1 MSADP
6 LVAVTDVQQVARLI
20 GPRTDDGINDTV
32 KNWGVRG
39 ADLGSMFDLD
49 GKLYMVFGDSFAP
62 PAPSKGGAGGGDWR
76 SNTMAVISNY
86 QDPEQGLHFDSMIT
100 DGPEHAEALIQGE
113 HDPGDG
119 SGEVTK
125 IPSYGIASNTGP
137 NGHRM
142 YLDVMSV
149 KQWNVNNRGQQQ
161 DGAWTLNN
169 SAIYYSDDVGQTWH
183 ESLVRW
189 GGDSNFG
196 QVAIVRVGDEADPA
210 HSMLYFFGIPGGRL
224 GSVQLA
230 RVPELQILDP
240 GAYQYYR
247 GMVNGVPSWTS
258 NIHAAVDIV
267 HGPVGELSVMWDPYL
282 QRWLM
287 TYLNMGVTSGGTVDP
302 TLQLRDSPQLW
313 GGWSQ
318 PHTITDSQA
327 YPGLYGAFMHPW
339 LTQNNGEDIYF
350 TMSQWGPYAVYLMHA
365 TLTAATDIY
374 DPMTGHW
381 FISSSLPNDNITL
394 RIGPQPGSN
403 GPPVL
408 QAWEGSAPGE
418 LSFEI
423 GEMPGARSIG
433 VSLAAGSTL
442 TVDDSTDTIGRTVTI
457 TGTSIKGLPLFG
469 REGIQFNGKRLAS
482 LTVLGGQG
490 GVTMHVAGTNS
501 QTELIGDPA
510 ATNALVGPNAA
521 TRWTVTGA
529 DSGAI
534 LINNYALSFSG
545 FGNLTGGSG
554 QDQFLIQDGASL
566 SGKLDG
572 GGGINALD
580 YSEGWSGNVVVNLQ
594 LGLATAIGGGVTNIR
609 NLRGAEG
616 GGPGSYNILIGNG
629 GNNITGGSDR
639 RNLLES
645 GKSAS
650 TLQGG
655 YQDDI
660 LIGGTTAYDQE
671 SDANDYIAIMNYWSN
686 TQDTYAARVN
696 NLLNG
701 TGVPPLN
708 AHTVSNNGGGNK
720 LLGHRPSAS
729 DLNLYYGLRLDR
741 ETTDLNAAAGEQFIK
756 V

>member
-6 LVAVTDVQQVARLI
+6 LAAVTDVQTVARLI
-20 GPRTDDGINDTV
+20 GPSPDGINHTV
-32 KNWGVRG
+32 ANWDVRG

-49 GKLYMVFGDSFAP
+49 GKLYMVFGDTFGP
-62 PAPSKGGAGGGDWR
+62 PAPDGGGAGGSDWR

-86 QDPEQGLHFDSMIT
+86 QNPDQGLYFDSMIS
-100 DGPEHAEALIQGE
+100 DQPGHAEALIQGA
-113 HDPGDG
+113 HDPNDG

-137 NGHRM
+137 NGQRM

-149 KQWNVNNRGQQQ
+149 KQWNVNNSGQPE

-169 SAIYYSDDVGQTWH
+169 SAIYYSDDLGQTWH
-183 ESLVRW
+183 ESFVRW

-196 QVAIVRVGDEADPA
+196 QVAIVRVGNESDPA
-210 HSMLYFFGIPGGRL
+210 HSMLYFFGIPGGRN
-224 GSVQLA
+224 GGVQLA

-247 GMVNGVPSWTS
+247 GMVNGTPSWTA

-287 TYLNMGVTSGGTVDP
+287 TYLNIGVTSGGATNP
-302 TLQLRDSPQLW
+302 ALQLRDSAQLW
-313 GGWSQ
+313 GSWSQ

-327 YPGLYGAFMHPW
+327 YPGLYGAFMHPF

-374 DPMTGHW
+374 DPMTGNW

-418 LSFEI
+418 LAHEI
-423 GEMPGARSIG
+423 GEMPAARSLN
-433 VSLAAGSTL
+433 VTLAAGSTL
-442 TVDDSTDTIGRTVTI
+442 TVDDSTDTIGRNVTI
-457 TGTSIKGLPLFG
+457 TGTSIRGLTLFG
-469 REGIQFNGKRLAS
+469 RDGIHFNGNKLAS
-482 LTVLGGQG
+482 LTVLGSQG
-490 GVTMHVAGTNS
+490 GVTMHVSGTN
-501 QTELIGDPA
+501 THIELIGNPS
-510 ATNALVGPNAA
+510 ATNVLVGPNAA
-521 TRWTVTGA
+521 TTWAVTGP
-529 DSGAI
+529 DSGAM
-534 LINNYALSFSG
+534 LINDFGLSFFR
-545 FGNLTGGSG
+545 FGNLTGGSKT
-554 QDQFLIQDGASL
+554 DRFFFQDGASL
-566 SGKLDG
+566 SGNLGG
-572 GGGINALD
+572 GGGINTLD

-594 LGLATAIGGGVTNIR
+594 LGLATAIADGVTNIR
-609 NLRGAEG
+609 NLRGAIG
-616 GGPGSYNILIGNG
+616 GGPGSYNVLVGNG
-629 GNNITGGSDR
+629 GNNITGGDGR

-645 GKSAS
+645 GKSPG

-655 YQDDI
+655 NQGDI

-671 SDANDYIAIMNYWSN
+671 SDAHDFIAIMTYWSN
-686 TQDTYAARVN
+686 TQDNYAARVA

-708 AHTVSNNGGGNK
+708 AHTVSNNGGRNK
-720 LLGHRPSAS
+720 LLGHRPNTD
-729 DLNLYYGLRLDR
+729 DLNLYYGLRLNR
-741 ETTDLNAAAGEQFIK
+741 ETTDLDATAGEQFIK